1 MKKSIA
7 VIMILAICVLAAGC
21 GRSNKA
27 EKEQEA
33 VQTIA
38 AAEKI
43 VVGFSQLGAD
53 SLDIAEIILR
63 IEEEFGI
70 ELSNEEVGKTIGSLV
85 TYINT
90 NLGSDLI

>member
-1 MKKSIA
+1 
-7 VIMILAICVLAAGC
+7 MIL
-21 GRSNKA
+21 
-27 EKEQEA
+27 EKLKDLIADQLGIDKD
-33 VQTIA
+33 TITS
-38 AAEKI
+38 ETY
-43 VVGFSQLGAD
+43 FSQLGAD